1 MPHFVTAAAGEPH
14 VTSTDTAH
22 YNAGTLGPGC
32 YVLPL
37 RDRMACTMVD
47 SNTLRILAGDAVVCG
62 RQWAIEGDYE
72 ELNIDNGVPGYNRID
87 LVVCRIEI
95 GEKETIE
102 LKVYKGEETTGTPV
116 VPGHVTGDLND
127 GDNVCEMPICSVRIN
142 GINPQAPEMLA
153 KESIDIMALL
163 QELRDYKSQNDKAVA
178 TAQATA
184 NGAVGVNSSQAN
196 AISSA
201 VTRIV
206 ALESLV
212 IQTGWVET
220 GTMSAAGTKKVSVN
234 FTTAYKNV
242 PAVLFEPQTTD
253 PTGTAHSVSAT
264 KTGFDIT
271 LRATG
276 AWGLGGRW
284 VAIGK

>member
-1 MPHFVTAAAGEPH
+1 M
-14 VTSTDTAH
+14 
-22 YNAGTLGPGC
+22 
-32 YVLPL
+32 
-37 RDRMACTMVD
+37 
-47 SNTLRILAGDAVVCG
+47 
-62 RQWAIEGDYE
+62 
-72 ELNIDNGVPGYNRID
+72 
-87 LVVCRIEI
+87 
-95 GEKETIE
+95 
-102 LKVYKGEETTGTPV
+102 
-116 VPGHVTGDLND
+116 
-127 GDNVCEMPICSVRIN
+127 
-142 GINPQAPEMLA
+142 
-153 KESIDIMALL
+153 
-163 QELRDYKSQNDKAVA
+163 A

-242 PAVLFEPQTTD
+242 PTVLFEPQTTD
-253 PTGTAHSVSAT
+253 PIGTAHSVSAT